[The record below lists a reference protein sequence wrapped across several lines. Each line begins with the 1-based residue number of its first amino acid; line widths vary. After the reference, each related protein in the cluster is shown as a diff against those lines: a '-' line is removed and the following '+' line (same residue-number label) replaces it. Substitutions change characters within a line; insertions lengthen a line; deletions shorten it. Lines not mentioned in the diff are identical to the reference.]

1 MERLEDVLA
10 EITEVKGVTTQ
21 ILKDTIADCRADAK
35 RKMIA
40 MCLLIVLSISA
51 ITGMSIYNSYLLN
64 KQAEKHQEEM
74 LNFLG
79 EYDFEVIGDINVD
92 GANNSNTGDVSIK

>member
-1 MERLEDVLA
+1 MQRLEDVL
-10 EITEVKGVTTQ
+10 EELTEVKGVVTHV
-21 ILKDTIADCRADAK
+21 LRDTIDDYRADAR

-64 KQAEKHQEEM
+64 KQAEKHQQEM

-79 EYDFEVIGDINVD
+79 EYDFETTMEIITDNASANSGSIN
-92 GANNSNTGDVSIK
+92 SK